1 MNSGDQQRQVSAMVQ
16 NSVSSTYRQKIL
28 LVVELYRELYWEL
41 YQRQNSIRT
50 LSAAELYQKQ
60 NSIGDSIKVRTLLGT
75 KLNQPKSSRSQAG
88 VSEI

>member
-60 NSIGDSIKVRTLLGT
+60 NSIGNFTKGRTLLGT
-75 KLNQPKSSRSQAG
+75 KLNQPRPSRSQAG